1 VTLLLLVALAASP
14 DVVVEGAL
22 GTLDS
27 AAVQAEVQKSAGAV
41 KACFDEH
48 APPRYVGGALH
59 VRARVGKDGKVKKAF
74 VAAGDLGAWGVE
86 RCLMKLARGMSF
98 GRPTGGEAEVDLPFE
113 FPPQGTAAD
122 AGEDAALDGKL
133 AALRSCGRAGL
144 GTQVT
149 LYVGA
154 GGRVTSAGFA
164 GDVSEAWGD
173 CAAAKARGWRLADP
187 LGRPKKVV
195 GTVP

>member
-1 VTLLLLVALAASP
+1 MIVLALLLAAP

-27 AAVQAEVQKSAGAV
+27 AAVQAEVQKSAAAV
-41 KACFDEH
+41 KACFDDH
-48 APPRYVGGALH
+48 APPRYVGGAVH

-74 VAAGDLGAWGVE
+74 VAAGDLGAWEVE
-86 RCLMKLARGMSF
+86 RCLVKLARGLSF

-113 FPPQGTAAD
+113 FPPQSATAD
-122 AGEDAALDGKL
+122 PGEDAGLDGKL
-133 AALRSCGRAGL
+133 GTLRGCGRAGQ

-154 GGRVTSAGFA
+154 GGKVTSAGFA

-173 CAAAKARGWRLADP
+173 CAAAKARGWKLADP
-187 LGRPKKVV
+187 LGKPKKVV
-195 GTVP
+195 GTLP